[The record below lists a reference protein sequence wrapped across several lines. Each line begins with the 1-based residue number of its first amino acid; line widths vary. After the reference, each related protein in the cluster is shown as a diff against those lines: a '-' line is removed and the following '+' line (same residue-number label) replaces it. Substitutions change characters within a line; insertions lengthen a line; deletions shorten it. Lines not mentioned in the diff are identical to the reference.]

1 MKENNAEICSIHV
14 VDREKVDH
22 VKNIMPDAD
31 QMDEIAEMFKL
42 LGDPTRLQ
50 LVLALSKEELCVCD
64 LTALTNVSTSAISH
78 QLRILRNMKLVKH
91 QKVGKMVYYSLDDR
105 HIKNL
110 ISDAL
115 EHVEE

>member
-1 MKENNAEICSIHV
+1 MKEKDAEICSINV

-31 QMDEIAEMFKL
+31 QFAEMAEMFKL

-50 LVLALSKEELCVCD
+50 LVLALAEEELCVCD

-91 QKVGKMVYYSLDDR
+91 QKIGKMVYYSLDDQ